1 MIYIDD
7 SNLIQRAVDSAHSFH
22 AGVRATNIKSVFL
35 NGDQIRDAFY
45 VDLEKKFLIRIKTDI
60 ECRPLVINGE
70 LAHEILFGDVTV
82 EYRE

>member
-7 SNLIQRAVDSAHSFH
+7 SNLIQRAVDSDQAFH
-22 AGVRATNIKSVFL
+22 VDVRTTNIKSVFL
-35 NGDQIRDAFY
+35 NGEQIRDAFY
-45 VDLEKKFLIRIKTDI
+45 VDLEKGFLIRIKTDI
-60 ECRPLVINGE
+60 ECRPVVISSE